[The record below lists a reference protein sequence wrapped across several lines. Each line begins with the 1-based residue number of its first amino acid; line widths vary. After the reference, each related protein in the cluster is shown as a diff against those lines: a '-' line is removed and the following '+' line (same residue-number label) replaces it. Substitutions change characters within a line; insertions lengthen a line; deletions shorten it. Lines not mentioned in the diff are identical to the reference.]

1 MVAQPVR
8 PGTLLLGLGLCM
20 ALDGGGERQ
29 GSMML
34 LALSSDGRAQ
44 STSSAGPPSP
54 ILWPESSFSCC
65 LSVLSMSGVNPDC
78 KPLCSTL
85 DMYEG

>member
-1 MVAQPVR
+1 MVAQPMR

-20 ALDGGGERQ
+20 ALDEGGETPLF
-29 GSMML
+29 MML
-34 LALSSDGRAQ
+34 LALTSDGRAQ
-44 STSSAGPPSP
+44 STSSVGPPPP

-65 LSVLSMSGVNPDC
+65 LSVLLMSGVNPDC

>member
-20 ALDGGGERQ
+20 ALDGGGEMQ

-34 LALSSDGRAQ
+34 LALTSDGRSQ
-44 STSSAGPPSP
+44 STEEDDGN
-54 ILWPESSFSCC
+54 F
-65 LSVLSMSGVNPDC
+65 
-78 KPLCSTL
+78 K
-85 DMYEG
+85 